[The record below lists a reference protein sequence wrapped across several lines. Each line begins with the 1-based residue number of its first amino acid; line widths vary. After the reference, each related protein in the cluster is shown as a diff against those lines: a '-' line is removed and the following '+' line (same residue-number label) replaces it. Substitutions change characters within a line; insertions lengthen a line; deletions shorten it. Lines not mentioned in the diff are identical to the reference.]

1 MSVEVR
7 TKEYGGEDR
16 CLACIRQATGT
27 GLGPTPAHTCL
38 SHRTVAQIDSD
49 DRHQR
54 LAQLNR
60 PARRRGQHPAGTTLR
75 TRTVDG
81 GILEVR

>member
-27 GLGPTPAHTCL
+27 GLGPTRRIPA
-38 SHRTVAQIDSD
+38 
-49 DRHQR
+49 
-54 LAQLNR
+54 
-60 PARRRGQHPAGTTLR
+60 
-75 TRTVDG
+75 
-81 GILEVR
+81 